1 MDQAAIAAARA
12 PGESRENAPGTAPE
26 WRWETAPLAYPEAVA
41 AMEARVDAIR
51 AGEAPELVW
60 LVEHPPLYTAGTSAA
75 PEELLDPRFPVF
87 ETGRGGRYTYHGPG
101 QRVVYVML
109 DLKRRGPDV
118 RAYVHALEGWAIR
131 ALDRIG
137 VEAETRPDR
146 IGLWVRRTDRNT
158 PWVEDKIGAIGVRV
172 RRWVS
177 FHGLALNV
185 EPDLSHFGGIVPC
198 GISAHG
204 VTSLVDL
211 GIPATM
217 ADLDAALQSTFEGVF
232 GPDGSFSRS
241 ARREGR

>member
-1 MDQAAIAAARA
+1 MDQAAIAETEA
-12 PGESRENAPGTAPE
+12 PKRGQEKRPE
-26 WRWETAPLAYPEAVA
+26 WRWEAHPLPYPEAVQ

-51 AGEAPELVW
+51 AGTEPELIW
-60 LVEHPPLYTAGTSAA
+60 LVEHPPLYTAGTSAD
-75 PEELLDPRFPVF
+75 PRELLDPRFPVF

-109 DLKRRGPDV
+109 DLKRRGPDL
-118 RAYVHALEGWAIR
+118 RAYVHALEDWAIK
-131 ALDRIG
+131 ALGCLG

-146 IGLWVRRTDRNT
+146 IGLWVRRADRNT

-172 RRWVS
+172 RRWVT

-198 GISAHG
+198 GISQHG

-217 ADLDAALQSTFEGVF
+217 ADLDAALRGSFAEVF
-232 GPDGSFSRS
+232 GPDGSFNA